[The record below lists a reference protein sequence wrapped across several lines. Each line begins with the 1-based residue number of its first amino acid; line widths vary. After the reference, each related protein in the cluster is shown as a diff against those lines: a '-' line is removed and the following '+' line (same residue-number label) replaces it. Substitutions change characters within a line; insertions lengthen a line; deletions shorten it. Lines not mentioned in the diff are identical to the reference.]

1 LFSLPRKENTTKRE
15 FDGLKQKELTKSI
28 FLFKIPLFKE
38 IINEIHDCCNI
49 KTIRN
54 YLTVIVKDNPTPS
67 LPSCIFFLL
76 S

>member
-38 IINEIHDCCNI
+38 II